1 MGDKKIFSL
10 RHEFENSDNTNKQ
23 RLCFRYIVDHWFK
36 YSFLRAGMVS
46 SLRVLTALN
55 SIFDSVGISSEL
67 LAAKY
72 NASVNENNNS
82 SDELDGSDCEIKE

>member
-1 MGDKKIFSL
+1 M
-10 RHEFENSDNTNKQ
+10 
-23 RLCFRYIVDHWFK
+23 
-36 YSFLRAGMVS
+36 AS

-72 NASVNENNNS
+72 NASVNENNDS
-82 SDELDGSDCEIKE
+82 SDELDGPDWEIKQSDEDQIGGNILPNFIVRIPYRCF